1 LNLENVPLLPN
12 VRSCI
17 WPPAL
22 TLMNISPGDRGLG
35 VCALAAEAPIP
46 NSRAAITTVR
56 LVFFVI
62 DLLVILAG
70 LFTMPRSRTTRSG
83 QCSRTK
89 QNHVFKELRD
99 TQARKALVSYHDCKS
114 ATMGDFELRSDAI
127 NVEDVM
133 EQIRARIRD
142 KRGVDYTEQQIREL
156 AAVKLETF
164 LDSRS
169 VRSDLLKE
177 FRAARPSQLFVPFGP
192 DPLFTARRPIIARLR
207 NLLRPVLRLFF
218 NPDPIAEA
226 FARVNLLA
234 ELHVAERDQYFE
246 LLHNLVLEL
255 TRTTIDNAENGCK
268 SFPAWFQPSF
278 VRGWGTRVDCP
289 TCVAIVTRL
298 CQLPFEIPIDPFD
311 HGPRQVV
318 FASQECCVRQGLSPQ
333 GRGSHPHRDQR
344 YDEPPRPRE
353 IIAAAHRRG
362 IGVMGIRAVQAGA
375 LTAAAAAVTGKL
387 THPRELMQ
395 EAPCVLNA

>member
-1 LNLENVPLLPN
+1 
-12 VRSCI
+12 
-17 WPPAL
+17 
-22 TLMNISPGDRGLG
+22 
-35 VCALAAEAPIP
+35 
-46 NSRAAITTVR
+46 
-56 LVFFVI
+56 
-62 DLLVILAG
+62 
-70 LFTMPRSRTTRSG
+70 MPRSRTTRSG

-255 TRTTIDNAENGCK
+255 TRTTIEVRNLTMRVESLSSRLDFDERRARALEGAVVYREVPEIAAPAAEN
-268 SFPAWFQPSF
+268 SAP
-278 VRGWGTRVDCP
+278 
-289 TCVAIVTRL
+289 
-298 CQLPFEIPIDPFD
+298 E
-311 HGPRQVV
+311 GPGQRSHRI
-318 FASQECCVRQGLSPQ
+318 ASR
-333 GRGSHPHRDQR
+333 RW
-344 YDEPPRPRE
+344 
-353 IIAAAHRRG
+353 RRG
-362 IGVMGIRAVQAGA
+362 RRP
-375 LTAAAAAVTGKL
+375 AAAVMGASAQPGAQDTAASASGEKEKQI
-387 THPRELMQ
+387 PAID
-395 EAPCVLNA
+395 APGSQNPAVSDPSDEI